1 MNRAPYDQHTLN
13 RFLEAQCLVYDQVL
27 RELRSG
33 LKMTHWIWFI
43 FPQIKG
49 LGSSA
54 MSRKYSISLLEKAAA
69 YLDHRILGPRLLE
82 CATLV
87 IDISDRNIKR
97 ILGPTDCEKFRSS
110 MTLFSRATSENQ
122 VFETALDKY
131 FSSQVDQLTIK
142 ILEALSKTGDFSE
155 GTNHRLS

>member
-13 RFLEAQCLVYDQVL
+13 RFLEAQCPVYDQVL

-54 MSRKYSISLLEKAAA
+54 MSRKYSISSLEEAAA

-97 ILGPTDCEKFRSS
+97 ILGPTDCENFRSS
-110 MTLFSRATSENQ
+110 MTLFSRAPAENQ
-122 VFETALDKY
+122 VFEAALHKC
-131 FSSQVDQLTIK
+131 FAGEVDQLTIQ
-142 ILEALSKTGDFSE
+142 ILSALSETRDSPKP
-155 GTNHRLS
+155 

>member
-13 RFLEAQCLVYDQVL
+13 RFLEAQRPVYDQVL
-27 RELRSG
+27 WELRSG

-54 MSRKYSISLLEKAAA
+54 MSRQYSISSLEEAMA
-69 YLDHRILGPRLLE
+69 YLDHHILGPRLLE
-82 CATLV
+82 CTALV
-87 IDISDRNIKR
+87 TDVCDRTIKR
-97 ILGPTDCEKFRSS
+97 ILGPTDCEKFQSS
-110 MTLFSRATSENQ
+110 MTLFSRVTSENQ
-122 VFETALDKY
+122 VFEAALHRH
-131 FSSQVDQLTIK
+131 FSGEVDQLTIK
-142 ILEALSKTGDFSE
+142 ILEGLSETRDFPE

>member
-1 MNRAPYDQHTLN
+1 MNRSPYDQHTLN
-13 RFLEAQCLVYDQVL
+13 RFLEAQRPVYDQVL
-27 RELRSG
+27 WELRSG

-54 MSRKYSISLLEKAAA
+54 MSLQYSISSLEEAMA

-82 CATLV
+82 CTALV
-87 IDISDRNIKR
+87 TDVSDRTIKR
-97 ILGPTDCEKFRSS
+97 ILGPTDCDKFQSS
-110 MTLFSRATSENQ
+110 MTLFSRATTENQ
-122 VFETALDKY
+122 TFEGALDRY
-131 FSSQVDQLTIK
+131 FSGQVDQLTIQ
-142 ILEALSKTGDFSE
+142 ILEALSEIGDFPE